1 MRWREEE
8 QVIGSEASQRRNG
21 NHDARWNVGGVVME
35 ECGCEQKNVVG
46 GRGRARGPW
55 AEQVRDCFAR
65 RSTQPSTFLP
75 VFYGFENAARTL
87 AS

>member
-35 ECGCEQKNVVG
+35 ECACEQKNVVG
-46 GRGRARGPW
+46 GR
-55 AEQVRDCFAR
+55 
-65 RSTQPSTFLP
+65 
-75 VFYGFENAARTL
+75 AARACARAVGG
-87 AS
+87 ASEGLPREEIDAAFHLPSCVLRLRECR